1 MVWINGRAVEA
12 EGKSL
17 GEMVEAVCRQQGV
30 NPEAVVV
37 LLNEEIWSKGRWP
50 DRTLVAGDVV
60 EIVTLMQGG

>member
-12 EGKSL
+12 EGRSL

-30 NPEAVVV
+30 NPEVVVV

>member
-37 LLNEEIWSKGRWP
+37 LLNEEIWGKGRWP
-50 DRTLVAGDVV
+50 DRTLVTGDVV

>member
-12 EGKSL
+12 EGRSL

>member
-1 MVWINGRAVEA
+1 VEA